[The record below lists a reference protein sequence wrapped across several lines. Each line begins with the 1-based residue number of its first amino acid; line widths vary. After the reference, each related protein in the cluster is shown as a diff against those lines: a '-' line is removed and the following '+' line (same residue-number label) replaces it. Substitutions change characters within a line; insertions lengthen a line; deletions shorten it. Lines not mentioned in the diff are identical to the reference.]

1 MSETEV
7 SYLPVDT
14 SKRGSESRVL
24 NRLHNETLVPVIPP
38 DPEDE
43 IVDSTQIEDQF
54 RNEEEPE
61 AKKVSV
67 QTIARSGRPYREPST
82 HASRTSDKY

>member
-7 SYLPVDT
+7 RYIPVDT

-24 NRLHNETLVPVIPP
+24 KRLHSETLVPVIPP

-43 IVDSTQIEDQF
+43 IIDSTLIEDQF
-54 RNEEEPE
+54 GNEDKLE
-61 AKKVSV
+61 ARKVSAPMIP
-67 QTIARSGRPYREPST
+67 TAPRASREPST
-82 HASRTSDKY
+82 HASRTADKY